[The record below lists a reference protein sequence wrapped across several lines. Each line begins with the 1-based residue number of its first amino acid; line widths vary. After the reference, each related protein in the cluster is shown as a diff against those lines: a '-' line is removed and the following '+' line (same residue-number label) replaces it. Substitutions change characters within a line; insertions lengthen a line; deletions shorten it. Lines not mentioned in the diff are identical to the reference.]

1 MPDPAPPLSASAAQV
16 LAIFANARA
25 VSREIPSDELDRI
38 ERHQMEDVWLTVQDD
53 PWWEPS

>member
-1 MPDPAPPLSASAAQV
+1 MPESVPPFSANAAQV

-25 VSREIPSDELDRI
+25 EGREIPADELDRI